1 MQKKFFEKLKEQN
14 KKSNDTKTENKEE
27 EYEIHEIL
35 LPGLSKGYGSQKEA
49 LKHILKTPNN
59 SKQQGVQ
66 RVIFHVKNVN
76 SLKLTSKDYFVYR
89 LKGDV
94 LCHKILKVDEKTQQI
109 ILKPVLKS
117 DEKEP
122 EEYTDS
128 DEDWYKE

>member
-1 MQKKFFEKLKEQN
+1 MRREWGKLRRGDSKKIGKEKYEK
-14 KKSNDTKTENKEE
+14 NKEE

-49 LKHILKTPNN
+49 LKHLLKTPNN

-109 ILKPVLKS
+109 I
-117 DEKEP
+117 
-122 EEYTDS
+122 
-128 DEDWYKE
+128 